1 MRRLLRPLPLL
12 AFVLTSGCIFQNI
25 GSEEKLRDAVV
36 GYNDETRWN
45 RMDLAQL
52 RVTPARR
59 GDFRLRHH
67 RWGRDIQIADM
78 DILDV
83 QVSGEEQEN
92 AISVVHISWYDQST
106 MTISDTIVAQEWE
119 RVTGGY
125 ILIEETVR
133 EGSEALLEIPAH
145 LLPEAGEEGEGAE
158 EAGDDDAAEA
168 EEGVSAKPAR

>member
-106 MTISDTIVAQEWE
+106 MMIADTVVAQEWE

-133 EGSEALLEIPAH
+133 EGSAALLEIPPH
-145 LLPEAGEEGEGAE
+145 LVPDAGTEGEAVDGATDADAT
-158 EAGDDDAAEA
+158 EANA
-168 EEGVSAKPAR
+168 EEGVDA

>member
-12 AFVLTSGCIFQNI
+12 AFVLASGCIFQNV

-45 RMDLAQL
+45 RLDLAQL

-59 GDFRLRHH
+59 GEFRMRHH

-92 AISVVHISWYDQST
+92 AISVVHISWYNQST
-106 MTISDTIVAQEWE
+106 MMIADTIVAQEWE

-125 ILIEETVR
+125 ILIDETVR
-133 EGSEALLEIPAH
+133 EGNETLLEIPEH
-145 LLPEAGEEGEGAE
+145 LLADDDGDEAEEGDEAE
-158 EAGDDDAAEA
+158 AEA
-168 EEGVSAKPAR
+168 EEGESAK

>member
-1 MRRLLRPLPLL
+1 VL
-12 AFVLTSGCIFQNI
+12 ATGCIFQNV
-25 GSEEKLRDAVV
+25 GSEEKLRDAVL

-67 RWGRDIQIADM
+67 RWGSDIQIADM

-83 QVSGEEQEN
+83 QVAGEEQEN
-92 AISVVHISWYDQST
+92 AISVVHIRWYDQST
-106 MTISDTIVAQEWE
+106 MLIADTVVAQQWE

-125 ILIEETVR
+125 ILVEETVR
-133 EGSEALLEIPAH
+133 AGNERLLAIPPH
-145 LLPEAGEEGEGAE
+145 LQPANDADET
-158 EAGDDDAAEA
+158 EAGDDEA
-168 EEGVSAKPAR
+168 LTDTLETENALEATGITALRT